1 MSLILRNILLGISLA
16 APIGPAGI
24 AIIQNGLRAG
34 FQRAFLTG
42 AGVTLA
48 DATYLLVVFFGLS
61 SFLDIP
67 AVEVSIWFLG
77 AVALIYFGVRTL
89 HEGGR
94 RLELADAEFTTARN
108 PLLTGYIVN
117 ISNPM
122 AVVWWLG
129 VFGALL
135 NEADFGSSSRLI
147 ALGYSATILIGILS
161 FHTMISLLSHWGARI
176 LNLRL
181 LRAISILAGISLLG
195 FGLRFAYMGL
205 LRLVK
210 S

>member
-1 MSLILRNILLGISLA
+1 MNLILRNILLGISLA
-16 APIGPAGI
+16 APIGPAGV

-34 FQRAFLTG
+34 FLRAFLTG

-61 SFLDIP
+61 AFLDIP
-67 AVEVSIWFLG
+67 AVAISIWFLG
-77 AVALIYFGVRTL
+77 AAALLYFGVRTL
-89 HEGGR
+89 REASR
-94 RLELADAEFTTARN
+94 TLDLEDSMITTARS

-135 NEADFGSSSRLI
+135 NEADYEASRLT
-147 ALGYSATILIGILS
+147 ALGLSATILIGILS
-161 FHTMISLLSHWGARI
+161 FHTTLSLLSHWGSRY

-181 LRAISILAGISLLG
+181 LRAISTLAGIALLG
-195 FGLRFAYMGL
+195 FGLRFGYMGIM
-205 LRLVK
+205 RLVQA
-210 S
+210 